1 MDFTKLAK
9 YAEFS
14 MTPEQRANIAD
25 WHAGSAA
32 GLTGSADDDTKSPS
46 WRQAWTIASVK
57 RRVIA
62 GEVIAVMMGGTHCK
76 ACGSVNYGYRMGC
89 RCNGEIEWGALIL
102 SANDGECA
110 PFKRWDELRAS
121 KAAGVPV
128 LDSDTGADFCLDE
141 KDGES

>member
-1 MDFTKLAK
+1 MDFAKLAK

-25 WHAGSAA
+25 WHAGRVA
-32 GLTGSADDDTKSPS
+32 GLAGGADDATKSTS

-57 RRVIA
+57 RR
-62 GEVIAVMMGGTHCK
+62 VIAVMMGGTHCK

-89 RCNGEIEWGALIL
+89 RCIGEIEWGALIL
-102 SANDGECA
+102 SANDSECA
-110 PFKRWDELRAS
+110 PFKRCDELRAS
-121 KAAGVPV
+121 KAAGVTV
-128 LDSDTGADFCLDE
+128 VDSDTGADFCLDE